1 LKGQVALVTGAGKGI
16 GRAMAKHLAEQ
27 GAIVHAFS
35 RNEND
40 LESLKQEISKG
51 TVGVHTGDIRDHQ
64 RLAQVAATIER
75 QDGRLDVLIA
85 NAGADLENESIENS
99 DVDKWQETVE
109 INLIGTYKTI
119 RSAVALLKKSA
130 NGKLILVGS
139 GLGHRGLPKKSAY
152 SVSKAGTWMLTRIL
166 AQELLEYGIAVNE
179 LIPGPVMTE
188 IGRAVAP
195 TDRITTV
202 FTQEWNKT
210 PEDLLPLLEFL
221 LSQGPKGPTGQ
232 TFSLARRDLY

>member
-1 LKGQVALVTGAGKGI
+1 
-16 GRAMAKHLAEQ
+16 MAKHLAEQ

>member
-1 LKGQVALVTGAGKGI
+1 MLVTGSGKGI
-16 GRAMAKHLAEQ
+16 GRAMAKYLAER
-27 GAIVHAFS
+27 GAVVHALS
-35 RNEND
+35 RNTDD
-40 LESLKQEISKG
+40 LESLKRETADRQ
-51 TVGVHTGDIRDHQ
+51 VHTHLGDIRDYA
-64 RLAQVAATIER
+64 RLSEVADIIRGEH
-75 QDGRLDVLIA
+75 GRLDLLIA
-85 NAGADLENESIENS
+85 NAGADLENESVENS
-99 DVDKWQETVE
+99 DVEKWQETVE

-119 RSAVALLKKSA
+119 RSAIPLLKKSS
-130 NGKLILVGS
+130 NGKVILIGS
-139 GLGHRGLPKKSAY
+139 GLGHRGLPNKSAY

-188 IGRAVAP
+188 IGRAVASA
-195 TDRITTV
+195 DRIATV